1 MSKTNRFT
9 IRYDNDEVAV
19 IKSKMQNLGITNH
32 SRYIRFMSLN
42 GFVIKTDAQSFNELT
57 KAFKNVEYELNAIG
71 NNVNQI
77 AMKLNSDEEVLI
89 DEFLEIKRTLKKIQ
103 NENIKN
109 FNIAFNENAKQKTIE
124 KGVVNGLH

>member
-1 MSKTNRFT
+1 MSKKNRFT
-9 IRYDNDEVAV
+9 IRYDDDEVAV

-57 KAFKNVEYELNAIG
+57 KSFKDLEYELNAIG
-71 NNVNQI
+71 NNINQI
-77 AMKLNSDEEVLI
+77 ARKLNSDDEVMI
-89 DEFLEIKRTLKKIQ
+89 DEFIEIKRTLKKIQ

-109 FNIAFNENAKQKTIE
+109 FNIAFNENTKLKTIE
-124 KGVVNGLH
+124 KSVI